1 MIALLLFVTFA
12 APVTIITAIALMFA
26 YQEAIDVEIA
36 ELYSYYGP
44 ASYR

>member
-12 APVTIITAIALMFA
+12 APVTIIGTIALMFA
-26 YQEAIDVEIA
+26 YQEVIDVEIA
-36 ELYSYYGP
+36 ERYNYYRP